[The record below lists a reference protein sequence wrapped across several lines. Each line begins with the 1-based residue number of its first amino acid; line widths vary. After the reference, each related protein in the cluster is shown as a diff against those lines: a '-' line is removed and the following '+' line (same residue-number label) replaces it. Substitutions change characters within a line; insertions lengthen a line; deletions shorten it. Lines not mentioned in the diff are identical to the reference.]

1 MSEEDGKKKKKGF
14 FAKAFGLKS
23 KEEKIAEEAAI
34 KAEQAAEV
42 DRQMAERMAAINAAA
57 LKSAREQDEAAGDG
71 PSEAEKAR
79 LEAEEKK
86 KAEEQARKDV
96 EAAKKLAEEKRLA
109 AEKAK
114 ADAEAKA
121 KELEE
126 KAKAAEA
133 KRLADEKAAAE
144 KAEKERIAAEKEAA
158 RIKAE
163 QEAAAKA
170 EKERLAAE
178 AERVKAEKLAA
189 AQAEKERIK
198 AEKEAEKERIRLE
211 KEAAKQKAREEKEA
225 AKRKAQEE
233 KERLKAEKAALALA
247 KKEQG
252 KAEAEALKLKQ
263 AEERAA
269 RELAEKEAAAKA
281 EAERLAAEKLA
292 AEQAAEQAAEEAKR
306 LAAAKA
312 EAERLEAERLEK
324 QKQEEIERD
333 AAEARL
339 KAEQDAERAE
349 REAAQAE
356 QERLAKEKAEADR
369 IEADKLA
376 AEEAEAVKAAV
387 EQAEAERLEAER
399 VEKEA
404 AEKAEAERVAAE
416 TAQAAAEKA
425 EAEAPAVDPDAPKKK
440 GFFSRITEGLRK
452 SSSRVSDSVTTLFN
466 KRKLDAEALEEL
478 EDLLISS
485 DLGVAPAMRVTEML
499 AKDKFDK
506 QVTAMEIKI
515 ALADVIGETL
525 KPLEKPLVLG
535 DHNPEIVLFVGVNG
549 SGKTTTLG
557 KIAKR
562 YTDKGKKV
570 LIAAGDTFRAAAV
583 EQLTIWGERANAP
596 VVSAPLGADASGL
609 VFDAIAKARDEKFD
623 ILMIDTAGRL
633 QNRTELM
640 DELSKIVRVIKKQ
653 DETAPHHSILVLD
666 ATVGQNALSQTE
678 AFLETAGVTGL
689 IMTKLDGTAK
699 GGVLVALAD
708 KFKLPIHSIGIGE
721 RIEDLENFSA
731 DVFAA
736 ALSGVADAVIDEVD
750 A

>member
-1 MSEEDGKKKKKGF
+1 MSDDEKKKKKGF

-23 KEEKIAEEAAI
+23 KEEKLAEAAAL

-96 EAAKKLAEEKRLA
+96 EAAKKLADEKRLA

-114 ADAEAKA
+114 AEAEAKA

-133 KRLADEKAAAE
+133 KRIAEE
-144 KAEKERIAAEKEAA
+144 KAEAERLAKEKAEAEAEAA
-158 RIKAE
+158 RIKAR

-170 EKERLAAE
+170 EAERLAAE
-178 AERVKAEKLAA
+178 RARLKAEQEAA

-211 KEAAKQKAREEKEA
+211 KEEAKQRAAETKAE
-225 AKRKAQEE
+225 AKRKALEE
-233 KERLKAEKAALALA
+233 KERIKAEKAAIALA

-252 KAEAEALKLKQ
+252 KAEAEALKAKQ
-263 AEERAA
+263 EEERAT
-269 RELAEKEAAAKA
+269 RLLAEKEAAD
-281 EAERLAAEKLA
+281 
-292 AEQAAEQAAEEAKR
+292 
-306 LAAAKA
+306 KA
-312 EAERLEAERLEK
+312 EAERLEAERLAAE
-324 QKQEEIERD
+324 QV
-333 AAEARL
+333 AAEA
-339 KAEQDAERAE
+339 
-349 REAAQAE
+349 
-356 QERLAKEKAEADR
+356 ERLAAEKAEAER
-369 IEADKLA
+369 LA
-376 AEEAEAVKAAV
+376 AEAKARQEQEDAERLKRERAEAEEQAAQEAKERV
-387 EQAEAERLEAER
+387 DRETALAEQEQQAKEKAEAERLEAEQHAAQEAEAAQAAMEKAEVEQLEAER
-399 VEKEA
+399 IEKEA
-404 AEKAEAERVAAE
+404 AEKAEADRKAAE
-416 TAQAAAEKA
+416 EAQLAAEKA
-425 EAEAPAVDPDAPKKK
+425 EAEAPAVDPNAPKKQ
-440 GFFSRITEGLRK
+440 GFFSRITSGLKK
-452 SSSRVSDSVTTLFN
+452 SSNRMADSVSSMFN

-478 EDLLISS
+478 EDLLIAS
-485 DLGVAPAMRVTEML
+485 DLGVAPAMRVTELL

-506 QVTAMEIKI
+506 QVTGMEIKI
-515 ALADVIGETL
+515 ALADVIAETL

-535 DHNPEIVLFVGVNG
+535 NSKPEIVLFVGVNG

-562 YTDKGKKV
+562 YTDQGKKV

-583 EQLTIWGERANAP
+583 EQLKVWGERANAP
-596 VVSAPLGADASGL
+596 VISANLGADAAGL
-609 VFDAIAKARDEKFD
+609 VYDAIAKAKAENYD

-640 DELSKIVRVIKKQ
+640 DELSKVVRVIKKQ

-666 ATVGQNALSQTE
+666 ATVGQNALLQTE
-678 AFLETAGVTGL
+678 AFLATAGITGL